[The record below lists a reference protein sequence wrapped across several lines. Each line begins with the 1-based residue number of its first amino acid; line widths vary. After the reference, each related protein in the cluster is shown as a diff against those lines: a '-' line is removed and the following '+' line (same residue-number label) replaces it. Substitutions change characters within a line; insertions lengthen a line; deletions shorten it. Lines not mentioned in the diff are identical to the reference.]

1 MKTNFLKI
9 FFAASLILLV
19 SSCSKDSDNHTDCH
33 ECHIAFVYPDG
44 SEDAW
49 EITAPGGGDEF
60 CGDDLEDAE
69 KLYGLFI
76 IHGFSTFDSLYNIP
90 WRTVENM
97 GLSQD
102 LMAWLSA
109 WLPKSYNEETPAE
122 SFTPLLGHWEDCM
135 GGRRCTIK
143 EDYSEESKTCIV
155 EEQDSNRKNGK
166 IGVDYEDPAN
176 VLLEAPWGKNGGK
189 RTWWGRIENNGTR
202 IRWKGRRGES
212 FWHKIA

>member
-1 MKTNFLKI
+1 MELNHPAQPFVREMLRAARNEQKELFDWLK
-9 FFAASLILLV
+9 
-19 SSCSKDSDNHTDCH
+19 KDRKKDTL
-33 ECHIAFVYPDG
+33 
-44 SEDAW
+44 
-49 EITAPGGGDEF
+49 TQK
-60 CGDDLEDAE
+60 DAE

-97 GLSQD
+97 GLSQK
-102 LMAWLSA
+102 LTAWLSA

-122 SFTPLLGHWEDCM
+122 SFTQLLGHWEDSM

-143 EDYSEESKTCIV
+143 QDYSEESKTCIV
-155 EEQDSNRKNGK
+155 EEQDSNVKNGK

-176 VLLEAPWGKNGGK
+176 VLLEAPWGKNGDK

-202 IRWKGRRGES
+202 IRWEGRRGES